1 MTSTTSSS
9 SSSDLDQ
16 PDDAGVVEGGEDL
29 GLAPDAGAGPG
40 DLVGR
45 PVQGQPLE
53 GDLGPVV
60 VLGQVD
66 DAHAAPAQTAD
77 HPVRHAPHPT
87 AARVDPGVPARVG
100 GPSAG
105 GRVGAVTE
113 TEDTVIAE
121 ALTVIDRSLAQLAS
135 RELVSAAEMSDLLL
149 DLRLLLM
156 STSTPAP
163 EDVLPA

>member
-1 MTSTTSSS
+1 M
-9 SSSDLDQ
+9 
-16 PDDAGVVEGGEDL
+16 
-29 GLAPDAGAGPG
+29 
-40 DLVGR
+40 
-45 PVQGQPLE
+45 
-53 GDLGPVV
+53 
-60 VLGQVD
+60 
-66 DAHAAPAQTAD
+66 
-77 HPVRHAPHPT
+77 
-87 AARVDPGVPARVG
+87 
-100 GPSAG
+100 
-105 GRVGAVTE
+105 TE